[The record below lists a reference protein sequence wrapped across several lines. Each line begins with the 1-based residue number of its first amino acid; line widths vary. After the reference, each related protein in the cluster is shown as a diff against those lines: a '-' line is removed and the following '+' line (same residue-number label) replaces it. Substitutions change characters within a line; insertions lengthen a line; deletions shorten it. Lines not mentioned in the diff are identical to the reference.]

1 MPVAAEGETAAVR
14 VTLAPVVV
22 LVEED
27 ESTVVVA
34 VGEPPPPPPPQDVP
48 LTAKLV
54 GTALVVP
61 FQVPLKPMPVLLP
74 PAAMLPL

>member
-1 MPVAAEGETAAVR
+1 
-14 VTLAPVVV
+14 VV

-27 ESTVVVA
+27 ESVVVVA
-34 VGEPPPPPPPQDVP
+34 VVVVPPPPPQDVP

-61 FQVPLKPMPVLLP
+61 FQAPLNPTPVLLP
-74 PAAMLPL
+74 PAATEPL

>member
-1 MPVAAEGETAAVR
+1 V
-14 VTLAPVVV
+14 PVVV

-27 ESTVVVA
+27 ESVVVVA
-34 VGEPPPPPPPQDVP
+34 VGELLPPPQDVP

-61 FQVPLKPMPVLLP
+61 FHVPLKPMPVLLP

>member
-1 MPVAAEGETAAVR
+1 V
-14 VTLAPVVV
+14 PVVV

-27 ESTVVVA
+27 ESVVVVA
-34 VGEPPPPPPPQDVP
+34 VGELLPPPPQDVP